1 MSASS
6 RPLPL
11 GRPATFA
18 ALRHPNYRLFW
29 IGMVVSLVG
38 MWVQSTATGYL
49 VWELTRSPFATS
61 LTALFFGLPSLG
73 LSLVGGVMA
82 DRVDRRRLLLVTQ
95 GVFMASAAVLAG
107 LTFSGLVRVWHIY
120 ALSLVN
126 GTVMAFDAPTR
137 QAMIPSLVA
146 REDLTNAIALNS
158 AAFNGS
164 RVIGPTIGGILY
176 ASAGP
181 AWCFG
186 LNALTYPA
194 ILVALYLIRPA
205 AVAAHR
211 PANPWRE
218 LREGVEFALR
228 THLIRGLLLMVALAG
243 VFAFTYVVLMPVIAA
258 QVLGGGPR
266 ENGFLI
272 ASAGVGATI
281 GALSVATVGTPRR
294 PGRSIVIFGA
304 LASAGLM
311 MLATS
316 RDLLLS
322 MALIAFTAGSI
333 MGLLSIANSTI
344 QAYVPDALRGRVMS
358 LYTLALIGGGP
369 LNALLAGTLADL
381 LGTPL
386 ALAVSG
392 AVLAATV
399 AVTASLHRGLL
410 ALDTVETPVPGE
422 PPVSGPVDGPA
433 GRPAQEPAAGLR
445 APAGAATVIGADALA
460 GRSDTAPTLPSA
472 GPR

>member
-1 MSASS
+1 MITPG
-6 RPLPL
+6 RPLAL

-29 IGMVVSLVG
+29 TGMVVSLVG
-38 MWVQSTATGYL
+38 MWVQSTATSYL

-61 LTALFFGLPSLG
+61 MTALFFGLPSMA
-73 LSLVGGVMA
+73 LSLFGGVVA

-95 GVFMASAAVLAG
+95 GIFMLSAVALAG

-120 ALSLVN
+120 LLALIN

-137 QAMIPSLVA
+137 QAMIPSLVD

-186 LNALTYPA
+186 LNAVTYPA
-194 ILVALYLIRPA
+194 ILVALYFIRPVSA
-205 AVAAHR
+205 AVHR
-211 PANPWRE
+211 LTNPWRE
-218 LREGVEFALR
+218 LREGVEYAAR

-243 VFAFTYVVLMPVIAA
+243 TFAFTYVVLMPVIASR
-258 QVLGGGPR
+258 VLGGGPR

-281 GALSVATVGTPRR
+281 GALSVATLGTPRR
-294 PGRSIVIFGA
+294 PGRFMVVFGG
-304 LASAGLM
+304 LASAGLVT
-311 MLATS
+311 LATS
-316 RDLLLS
+316 RDLALA

-333 MGLLSIANSTI
+333 MGFLSIANSTI

-358 LYTLALIGGGP
+358 IYTLALIGSGP
-369 LNALLAGTLADL
+369 LNALLAGTLANA
-381 LGTPL
+381 LGTPM
-386 ALAVSG
+386 AIAISG
-392 AVLAATV
+392 ALMGI
-399 AVTASLHRGLL
+399 AVVVIASLHRRLL
-410 ALDTVETPVPGE
+410 TLDTVEDAPPTQALVPAPE
-422 PPVSGPVDGPA
+422 PVSTRVLEGFATRSGPSSTNP
-433 GRPAQEPAAGLR
+433 RGL
-445 APAGAATVIGADALA
+445 
-460 GRSDTAPTLPSA
+460 
-472 GPR
+472 